1 MVCAPFLLP
10 FSNLPLFPYFWL
22 PWVFTATHGLFSS
35 WGAWLLIVVASLIA
49 EQGCR
54 VSGLSSHGAQNFF
67 FPPVFFFFFNW
78 HQPRRTMSSPAQH
91 LSSALRA
98 WKNVEA

>member
-67 FPPVFFFFFNW
+67 FPPVFFFFLIGTNPEE
-78 HQPRRTMSSPAQH
+78 Q
-91 LSSALRA
+91 
-98 WKNVEA
+98 